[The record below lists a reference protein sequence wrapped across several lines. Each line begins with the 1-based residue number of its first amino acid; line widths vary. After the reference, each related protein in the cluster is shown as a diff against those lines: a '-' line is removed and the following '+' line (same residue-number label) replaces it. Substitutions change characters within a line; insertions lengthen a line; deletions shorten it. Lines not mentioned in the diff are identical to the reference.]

1 MISPLQEKSY
11 ELIVRVTSIH
21 IVDAGDWRIRKL
33 RKRLFEE
40 AIHFASGIETTICS
54 PDKDRFRERLHDVHQ
69 ALRQI
74 KLWVRLL
81 DDLGFID
88 PETAVP
94 LNDIAEEVHR
104 LVIAALKK
112 VSQPDQRLRYDSNDF
127 NGR

>member
-1 MISPLQEKSY
+1 M
-11 ELIVRVTSIH
+11 RVTSIH

-40 AIHFASGIETTICS
+40 AIHFGSGIETAICS
-54 PDKDRFRERLHDVHQ
+54 PDRDSFREHLHDVHQ

-74 KLWVRLL
+74 KLWLKLL

-88 PETAVP
+88 PETALP

-104 LVIAALKK
+104 LVIAAIKK
-112 VSQPDQRLRYDSNDF
+112 VSRSDQTLRYDSDAG